1 MRSIELLER
10 LRNKAVFGVQD
21 IQRIADCNGP
31 YAEQLLLGLMRR
43 KLLRRVRRNAYTTKD
58 SIHVVASNLVFPS
71 YISFWSASSY
81 LGYTE
86 QIVRTVQVATTR
98 RVGPLE
104 FDGNR
109 IQFIR
114 MGHFFGYRKLRT
126 SEGEIFIADDE
137 KLLIDAYLRPRA
149 CGNFDEIRKIYEN
162 ASIDDAKLVGY
173 LRRIGSQTLIKQVGC
188 LLERTR
194 GRDVSGHFA
203 LDRNYAALDPFSR
216 RQKGTDPKWRIR
228 L

>member
-1 MRSIELLER
+1 MHSIELLEK

-21 IQRIADCNGP
+21 IQRIADCSRP
-31 YAEQLLLGLMRR
+31 HAEQLLL
-43 KLLRRVRRNAYTTKD
+43 KLLKKNHLRRVRRNAYTAKD
-58 SIHVVASNLVFPS
+58 SIHVIASNIVFPS

-86 QIVRTVQVATTR
+86 QIVNAVQVATMR
-98 RVGPLE
+98 SVRPLD

-137 KLLIDAYLRPRA
+137 KLMIDAYLRPKA

-162 ASIDDAKLVGY
+162 ADIDEAKLAGY
-173 LRRIGSQTLIKQVGC
+173 LKRIGSQTLIKQVGC

-194 GRDVSGHFA
+194 GTDLSRRFT
-203 LDRNYAALDPFSR
+203 LDRNYAVLDPFSR
-216 RQKGTDPKWRIR
+216 RQEGTDHKWRI
-228 L
+228 LL